1 MTPPQK
7 PVINAKGRVFYLEK
21 AYTLKNIINA
31 KLIILAQQMMQNKN
45 QLKINECGDQL
56 KETPALKVSGLERKF
71 CQNAIICSTPKV
83 EVGRLF
89 VEAPWKIICFACC
102 SGVDHVGVYEH

>member
-1 MTPPQK
+1 MLTPPQK

-45 QLKINECGDQL
+45 QLKMNECGDQF
-56 KETPALKVSGLERKF
+56 KETPALKVSG
-71 CQNAIICSTPKV
+71 
-83 EVGRLF
+83 
-89 VEAPWKIICFACC
+89 
-102 SGVDHVGVYEH
+102 